1 MEDVLAVRDEYRL
14 QGWAEIIRERQASGL
29 TNKEFCA
36 QRGITEKTYYYW
48 LRKVREAA
56 AETVAPQL
64 VRLEERGEGERA
76 HRIEIRYGEAELK
89 LPEDVDLRAVSG
101 CVGQGTVPCP
111 SLFFILPA
119 PLRVAA
125 EQAHQRFSRC
135 GWRRSVRHRPFC
147 RYKALLPGANAPKAD
162 GL

>member
-111 SLFFILPA
+111 IAFARLSISERRAILSKCVPNIFVF
-119 PLRVAA
+119 RV
-125 EQAHQRFSRC
+125 R
-135 GWRRSVRHRPFC
+135 
-147 RYKALLPGANAPKAD
+147 KALSCAERVETALNRC
-162 GL
+162 

>member
-111 SLFFILPA
+111 IVGDPVNSGKWY
-119 PLRVAA
+119 AA
-125 EQAHQRFSRC
+125 ACARGRERWKH
-135 GWRRSVRHRPFC
+135 RRRYCYGCC
-147 RYKALLPGANAPKAD
+147 RD
-162 GL
+162 

>member
-111 SLFFILPA
+111 I
-119 PLRVAA
+119 V
-125 EQAHQRFSRC
+125 Q
-135 GWRRSVRHRPFC
+135 
-147 RYKALLPGANAPKAD
+147 
-162 GL
+162 

>member
-48 LRKVREAA
+48 LRKEREAA

-111 SLFFILPA
+111 IG
-119 PLRVAA
+119 PLSHCRRVR
-125 EQAHQRFSRC
+125 QK
-135 GWRRSVRHRPFC
+135 GRPFVIPLSSHSDFVC
-147 RYKALLPGANAPKAD
+147 ISRFYYIEC
-162 GL
+162 

>member
-1 MEDVLAVRDEYRL
+1 MRRYEILSQKLEKL
-14 QGWAEIIRERQASGL
+14 QVSFSRKR
-29 TNKEFCA
+29 NKEFCA

-89 LPEDVDLRAVSG
+89 LPEDVDLRAVS
-101 CVGQGTVPCP
+101 V
-111 SLFFILPA
+111 LLEA
-119 PLRVAA
+119 LRS
-125 EQAHQRFSRC
+125 H
-135 GWRRSVRHRPFC
+135 
-147 RYKALLPGANAPKAD
+147 D
-162 GL
+162 